1 MLSIKQLYNKYFKK
15 NIETKTDNRNTDFF
29 DDSVLLSF
37 GLTPNYEIDLSLE
50 IKDLLIKDKND
61 LEFKAQKLAAF
72 FHTIVSGGLNNIIVE
87 FLMKEMSDE
96 QNKKLFEEIVYNWLL
111 LEKAHILK
119 NKNQYKNSSS
129 PVISPLKVFSQYI
142 PNNK

>member
-1 MLSIKQLYNKYFKK
+1 MLSIRQLYNKYFTKK
-15 NIETKTDNRNTDFF
+15 NVSQNKNIDFI

-50 IKDLLIKDKND
+50 IKDLLIKDQND

-72 FHTIVSGGLNNIIVE
+72 FHTIVSGGLNNIIIE

-96 QNKKLFEEIVYNWLL
+96 QNKQLFESIVYNWLV
-111 LEKAHILK
+111 LEKTHSSK
-119 NKNQYKNSSS
+119 NKSKNLHI

-142 PNNK
+142 PNK

>member
-1 MLSIKQLYNKYFKK
+1 MLSIKQLYNQYFTKKK
-15 NIETKTDNRNTDFF
+15 NNSKEIDFV

-50 IKDLLIKDKND
+50 IKELLIKDKND
-61 LEFKAQKLAAF
+61 LEFKAQKLASF
-72 FHTIVSGGLNNIIVE
+72 FYTIVSGGLNNIIIE

-96 QNKKLFEEIVYNWLL
+96 DNKKLFESIVYHWLI
-111 LEKAHILK
+111 LEKNHS
-119 NKNQYKNSSS
+119 NKNQSKNTSM

-142 PNNK
+142 PNK

>member
-15 NIETKTDNRNTDFF
+15 NIETKTDNRNIDFF

-119 NKNQYKNSSS
+119 NKNQSKNLSD
-129 PVISPLKVFSQYI
+129 PVVSPLKVFSQYI

>member
-15 NIETKTDNRNTDFF
+15 KINNQKIDFI

-50 IKDLLIKDKND
+50 IKELLIKDKND

-72 FHTIVSGGLNNIIVE
+72 FHTIVSGGLNNIIIE

-96 QNKKLFEEIVYNWLL
+96 QNKELFESIVYNWLL
-111 LEKAHILK
+111 LEKSHAIRNTNN
-119 NKNQYKNSSS
+119 NKTLNI

-142 PNNK
+142 PNK